1 MDAPRISRPVLALFR
16 HIVRG
21 YFRRH
26 FHAVRLRGGEH
37 FAAASH
43 AREPLILYA
52 NHIGWWDPMVAFL
65 LAEKFMPERRH
76 FAPMDAD
83 ALERY
88 RILKHVGV
96 FPVELNTGRGAVQFL
111 RTGEAIVTGAGVLWV
126 TPQGKFVDSRNTALE
141 FKPGLAALAAR
152 VAANAGVCRVLPLA
166 IEYTFWDERLPECL
180 LLAREA
186 VQVSRDETAEA
197 IEARLISEL
206 QIAMQELKQM
216 AMRRDASLFDTIAYG
231 RVGPGGFY
239 ALGRRLKALFT
250 RQPYRSEHTIV
261 PIVREG
267 HK

>member
-1 MDAPRISRPVLALFR
+1 MDAPRISRPLLALFR
-16 HIVRG
+16 YIVRG

-26 FHAVRLRGGEH
+26 FHAVRLHGIEH
-37 FAAASH
+37 FAAASQTTG
-43 AREPLILYA
+43 PLILYA

-65 LAEKFMPERRH
+65 LAEKFMPARRH

-88 RILKHVGV
+88 EILKHIGV
-96 FPVELNTGRGAVQFL
+96 FPVEMNTGRGAVQFL
-111 RTGEAIVTGAGVLWV
+111 RTGESIATGGGVLWV
-126 TPQGKFVDSRNTALE
+126 TPQGKFVDPRETALE

-152 VAANAGVCRVLPLA
+152 VAASAGACRVLPLA

-180 LLAREA
+180 LLAREPLH
-186 VQVSRDETAEA
+186 VSPAETAES
-197 IEARLISEL
+197 IEARLLSEL
-206 QIAMQELKQM
+206 QLAMQELKQM
-216 AMRRDASLFDTIAYG
+216 VMRRDASLFETIAHG

-239 ALGRRLKALFT
+239 ALGQRLKAMFT
-250 RQPYRSEHTIV
+250 RQPYRPEHTIA